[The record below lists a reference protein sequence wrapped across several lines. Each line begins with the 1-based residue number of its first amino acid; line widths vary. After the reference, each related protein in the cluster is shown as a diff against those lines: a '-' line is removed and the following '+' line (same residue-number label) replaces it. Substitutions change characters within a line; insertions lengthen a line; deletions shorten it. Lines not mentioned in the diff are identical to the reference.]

1 MDRSTLTQQVESVE
15 RNVAFLQQEHQ
26 ILLSG
31 LRLEIRNLKKRCNEL
46 SCELS
51 ERPPVRNRE
60 DIELEEELLQAQLLE
75 TEQHLAEQEST
86 LVELRAEL
94 RKKGALASAMQVRL
108 RDEERRFLEE
118 LKRRSHKITTLS
130 RDLRKQTDLAAQLSF
145 QLHSAHFR
153 LYHQTEDYEEEDEEE
168 EDEGGTMQESEWTAN
183 SPWTSPVTAESPR
196 QTRASGKV
204 RRSERVRE
212 CVPRERVLGP
222 EEARPMPD
230 PALFLYPFRH
240 RLLPLHRSLG
250 GHWRE
255 GSLSRM
261 PEARIG
267 RFRDR
272 PLREDIG
279 PETTEL

>member
-1 MDRSTLTQQVESVE
+1 MDRSTLAQQVESVE
-15 RNVAFLQQEHQ
+15 RNVAFLQEEHQ
-26 ILLSG
+26 ILLTG

-46 SCELS
+46 SCDLS
-51 ERPPVRNRE
+51 EKPPAKSQE
-60 DIELEEELLQAQLLE
+60 DIELEEDLLQVRLLE
-75 TEQHLAEQEST
+75 TEQHLAEQESA

-94 RKKGALASAMQVRL
+94 RKKGAIASALQVRL

-130 RDLRKQTDLAAQLSF
+130 RDLRKQTDVAAQLSF

-153 LYHQTEDYEEEDEEE
+153 LYHQTEDYEEEDEED
-168 EDEGGTMQESEWTAN
+168 EDEGGTLQEPEWTAN
-183 SPWTSPVTAESPR
+183 SSCVLESPHQSR
-196 QTRASGKV
+196 SSGRL

-212 CVPRERVLGP
+212 CVPRERVFGP
-222 EEARPMPD
+222 EEPRPMPD

-240 RLLPLHRSLG
+240 RLLPLRSSIG

-255 GSLSRM
+255 GGLSRIS
-261 PEARIG
+261 EARIS
-267 RFRDR
+267 RLRDR

>member
-15 RNVAFLQQEHQ
+15 RNVAFLQQEHR

-51 ERPPVRNRE
+51 ERPPVRSRE

-94 RKKGALASAMQVRL
+94 RKKGALASALQVRL

-145 QLHSAHFR
+145 QLHSAQFR
-153 LYHQTEDYEEEDEEE
+153 LYHQAEDYEEEDEEE
-168 EDEGGTMQESEWTAN
+168 EDEGGTMQESEWTAK
-183 SPWTSPVTAESPR
+183 SPVTAESPR
-196 QTRASGKV
+196 QSRASGRV

-222 EEARPMPD
+222 QEARPMPD

-255 GSLSRM
+255 GGLSRM

-267 RFRDR
+267 RFRER

>member
-15 RNVAFLQQEHQ
+15 RNVAFLQQEHR

-51 ERPPVRNRE
+51 ERPPVRSRE

-94 RKKGALASAMQVRL
+94 RKKGALASALQVRL

-145 QLHSAHFR
+145 QLHSAQFR
-153 LYHQTEDYEEEDEEE
+153 LYHQAEDYEEEDEEE
-168 EDEGGTMQESEWTAN
+168 EDEGGTMQESEWTAK
-183 SPWTSPVTAESPR
+183 SPVTAESPR
-196 QTRASGKV
+196 QSRASGRV

-222 EEARPMPD
+222 QEARPMPD

-250 GHWRE
+250 
-255 GSLSRM
+255 
-261 PEARIG
+261 ARIG
-267 RFRDR
+267 RFRER